1 MTALDAFS
9 LVVALV
15 VMVTVAVV
23 ALIGMGLLFGKLSGG
38 QASIEQFNASL
49 VKHLPPE
56 VQADMKSG
64 QFGRVTSVAIAVV
77 VLPVLVAGLITIG
90 KAREVFFVRFG
101 GILLAV
107 VSAVWTASIAR
118 NWLDRRNPGE
128 VLADLSPYPLAGA
141 VRRRSWLGWWVM
153 VADGLILPILQS
165 ASEGYLLV
173 LAFWVAFVLLGLL
186 TNLMYLDRVWLAE
199 RGLYFG
205 GWLYP
210 WDGFER
216 VAWTDDRRAF
226 ALPRKGRWLFQ
237 RWTVVPV
244 PEGSREAAEEALRQV
259 MPTPTL
265 ARFHHRA
272 IEHAGVA
279 QEFLGRGQE

>member
-9 LVVALV
+9 LI

-23 ALIGMGLLFGKLSGG
+23 ALIGALIGMGLLFGKLSGG

-107 VSAVWTASIAR
+107 VLAVVSAVWTASIAR
-118 NWLDRRNPGE
+118 TWFDRRNPGE

-141 VRRRSWLGWWVM
+141 VRRRSWLWWWVM
-153 VADGLILPILQS
+153 VAYGLILPILQS

-199 RGLYFG
+199 RGLYFHG
-205 GWLYP
+205 RLYP

-216 VAWTDDRRAF
+216 VAWTDDGRAF
-226 ALPRKGRWLFQ
+226 ALRRKGRWLFQ
-237 RWTVVPV
+237 RWTGVPV

-259 MPTPTL
+259 MPTSTL
-265 ARFHHRA
+265 
-272 IEHAGVA
+272 
-279 QEFLGRGQE
+279 

>member
-15 VMVTVAVV
+15 VMVIVAVV
-23 ALIGMGLLFGKLSGG
+23 ALIGMGLLFGKLSGV

-77 VLPVLVAGLITIG
+77 VLPVLVAGLITTG
-90 KAREVFFVRFG
+90 KAHEVFFVRFG

-118 NWLDRRNPGE
+118 NWLERRNPGE

-153 VADGLILPILQS
+153 VACGLILPILQP
-165 ASEGYLLV
+165 ASEGYSLF

-199 RGLYFG
+199 RGLYFHG
-205 GWLYP
+205 RLYP

-216 VAWTDDRRAF
+216 VAWTDDGRAF
-226 ALPRKGRWLFQ
+226 ALRRKGRWLFQ
-237 RWTVVPV
+237 RWTGVPV

-259 MPTPTL
+259 MQYRSSKEL
-265 ARFHHRA
+265 AK
-272 IEHAGVA
+272 
-279 QEFLGRGQE
+279 